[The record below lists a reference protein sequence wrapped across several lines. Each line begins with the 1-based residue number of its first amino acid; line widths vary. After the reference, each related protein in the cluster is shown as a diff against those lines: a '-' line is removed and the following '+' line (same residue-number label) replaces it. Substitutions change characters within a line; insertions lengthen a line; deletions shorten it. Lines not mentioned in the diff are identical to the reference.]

1 MTDLVVPIF
10 SMLSH
15 RSISSSETPLDDIL
29 KIRFQTILRREK
41 RRTLLGCADNRDA
54 EAQGGFRASTVGV
67 SYGSGEG
74 TLTP

>member
-1 MTDLVVPIF
+1 LCRNFDAFTSVDL
-10 SMLSH
+10 
-15 RSISSSETPLDDIL
+15 SSETPLDAIS
-29 KIRFQTILRREK
+29 KITFQKVLRREK
-41 RRTLLGCADNRDA
+41 RRALLGRADNRDA